1 MSAGQ
6 NSHYIRARIISG
18 MEWCGLKFDT
28 AANQSQPMQG
38 GRIST
43 AVSKIETSVIS
54 FEEAHV
60 MAQAAAGLLYGAQTT
75 RE

>member
-1 MSAGQ
+1 
-6 NSHYIRARIISG
+6 
-18 MEWCGLKFDT
+18 
-28 AANQSQPMQG
+28 MQG

-60 MAQAAAGLLYGAQTT
+60 MAQAAAGLLYGAQT
-75 RE
+75 RHACVAGIMHWLRGGP